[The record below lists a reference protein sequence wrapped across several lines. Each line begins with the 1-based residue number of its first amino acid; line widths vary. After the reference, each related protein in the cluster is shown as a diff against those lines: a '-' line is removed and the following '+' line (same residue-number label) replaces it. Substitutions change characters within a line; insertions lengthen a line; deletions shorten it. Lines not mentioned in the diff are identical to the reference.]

1 MHVRNKWDSDNY
13 SDSDRVSANIF
24 RSALTGCYKVPFVFY
39 LLRVNECYMFRYY
52 VLYVS
57 LSFF

>member
-1 MHVRNKWDSDNY
+1 MHVKNKQDGDNY

-24 RSALTGCYKVPFVFY
+24 RSALTSKVSLFFY

-52 VLYVS
+52 VLYVP